1 MIARRALSRIALL
14 GCMLVACAMAAAAGA
29 ESRPGTQSAGST
41 ERASPPP
48 PPLSAM
54 QRMLEPGAQAAQLA
68 GQVGTWDVTMTFRPT
83 PDAKPIVVRGMVA
96 ERAMVGLYLQEIM
109 KPKAGS
115 NLPDFRRI
123 DYLTYDKMQARWEYV
138 SMDTRAP
145 IGIMSAAGLSNQPGA
160 DITVYFDGFATPGM
174 GQEVEG
180 RFVRARHVD
189 TRENDHHAF
198 KRQFWTQPGQKEWL
212 AVQYE
217 YTRPTSSHPSW

>member
-1 MIARRALSRIALL
+1 MIARRIPSRITQL
-14 GCMLVACAMAAAAGA
+14 GCIVGACAIAASAGA
-29 ESRPGTQSAGST
+29 QSRQGAPLAGSA
-41 ERASPPP
+41 EKAPPP
-48 PPLSAM
+48 SAM
-54 QRMLEPGAQAAQLA
+54 QRLLEPGVEAAQLA
-68 GQVGTWDVTMTFRPT
+68 RQVGTWDVTMTFRPSH
-83 PDAKPIVVRGMVA
+83 DAKPIVVRGMVA
-96 ERAMVGLYLQEIM
+96 ERTMVGLYLQEIM

-145 IGIMSAAGLSNQPGA
+145 IGIMSAAGLGGQAGA

-174 GQEVEG
+174 GQELEG

-189 TRENDHHAF
+189 TRENDHHTF

-217 YTRPTSSHPSW
+217 YTRSTR

>member
-1 MIARRALSRIALL
+1 MMACRTPSRIAQL
-14 GCMLVACAMAAAAGA
+14 GCIVGACAIATAAGA
-29 ESRPGTQSAGST
+29 ESRPGAPPAGST
-41 ERASPPP
+41 EKGSPPP
-48 PPLSAM
+48 PSAM

-68 GQVGTWDVTMTFRPT
+68 AQVGTWEVTMTFRPS
-83 PDAKPIVVRGMVA
+83 PDAKPIVVRGMIA
-96 ERAMVGLYLQEIM
+96 ERTMVGLYLQEIM

-115 NLPDFRRI
+115 GLPDFRRI
-123 DYLTYDKMQARWEYV
+123 DYLTYDKMQARWEYA

-160 DITVYFDGFATPGM
+160 DITVYFDAFATPGM
-174 GQEVEG
+174 GQELEG

-189 TRENDHHAF
+189 TRENDDHAF

-217 YTRPTSSHPSW
+217 YTRPR